1 MDNRKALDYSL
12 AEQGGVC
19 AVIDETCS
27 TCVNNSGQIKMD
39 IKKIYEQA
47 SWLHPTTRG
56 QTLMPC
62 GSPLRASSIA
72 LLGSCPSQA

>member
-1 MDNRKALDYSL
+1 MVLDNRKALDHLL

-19 AVIDETCS
+19 AVIDEPCS
-27 TCVNNSGQIKMD
+27 TCVNSSGQIKMD

-56 QTLMPC
+56 SDPNAM
-62 GSPLRASSIA
+62 
-72 LLGSCPSQA
+72 